1 MTEVDIVIYDSH
13 VEIEDSET
21 GGIVLI
27 WRLPW
32 KGSKDSLME
41 YLKINEMSVNKIWWD
56 VYG

>member
-21 GGIVLI
+21 GDIVLI